1 MDEQLVALAPNPSGA
16 APDFD
21 TGHSLEAEV
30 AITGVLSITISAT
43 FVLLRLTTVF
53 KKSGRLYA
61 DDCMIDHGAPDF
73 LSGDVTLTCVFDC

>member
-1 MDEQLVALAPNPSGA
+1 MDEQLVALAPNPNGA
-16 APDFD
+16 APDFN
-21 TGHSLEAEV
+21 TGHSLEVEV

-61 DDCMIDHGAPDF
+61 DDCTINHGAPDS
-73 LSGDVTLTCVFDC
+73 LSGDVTLTCVSDC